1 MRRSLLLGFLGI
13 MSLTVTGS
21 AGAAG
26 YNWNFHSR
34 PYTWL
39 FGNHIDTH
47 QQQRLNS
54 NGTLSGFFFV
64 YRLDL
69 DSDGVPDTV
78 GDNIPLYGHCTM
90 PEDYPTCQAGW
101 TLRAYPCI
109 YEVNGCTAM
118 FLYHKH
124 DHPVWLIG
132 PNMRTADGDTFLDG
146 DRNQIPQPG
155 RPTHFHWLTESST
168 THGGTTLPSSI
179 ADVENLFGV
188 DIYVD
193 PDCNVSTA
201 EELTPGVICP
211 GYFLE
216 LTVRTVISEPPT
228 SAGAE
233 WAFRHGG
240 KDLLL
245 LPGPDMRTHINYVT
259 SFVPEPVPTDSLP
272 YPPPQ

>member
-1 MRRSLLLGFLGI
+1 MIKSNPIAYILVSLLLLG
-13 MSLTVTGS
+13 GNAW
-21 AGAAG
+21 AGG
-26 YNWNFHSR
+26 YSWKNHQTPF
-34 PYTWL
+34 TFL

-47 QQQRLNS
+47 QELTLNKD
-54 NGTLSGFFFV
+54 GTLSGFFYV

-69 DSDGVPDTV
+69 NNDDVADTV
-78 GDNIPLYGHCTM
+78 GDNIPLFGHCTK

-101 TLRAYPCI
+101 NLTAYPCI
-109 YEVNGCTAM
+109 YEINGCTAM

-132 PNMRTADGDTFLDG
+132 PNIRTVEADTFLDG

-155 RPTHFHWLTESST
+155 RPTHYHWLTRGSPHE
-168 THGGTTLPSSI
+168 GTVLPSTI

-193 PDCNVSTA
+193 PRCNVSTA
-201 EELTPGVICP
+201 SQLTPGVICP

-216 LTVRTVISEPPT
+216 LDARSVSAEPPT
-228 SAGAE
+228 SAGPE

-240 KDLLL
+240 KDLLI
-245 LPGPDMRTHINYVT
+245 LPGPDMKTHINYVT
-259 SFVPEPVPTDSLP
+259 SFVPQAVPTDALP
-272 YPPPQ
+272 YPPQ